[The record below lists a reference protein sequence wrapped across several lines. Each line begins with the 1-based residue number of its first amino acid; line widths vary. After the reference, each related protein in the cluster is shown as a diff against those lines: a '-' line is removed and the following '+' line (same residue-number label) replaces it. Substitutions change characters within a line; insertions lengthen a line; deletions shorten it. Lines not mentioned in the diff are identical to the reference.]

1 MSHIIAHHA
10 NICKHYF
17 ASDALRFTQEKSII
31 LKMAT
36 LGETVRQL
44 RKSKGLTL
52 SELADSVEGYD
63 AGNLS
68 RFETNKQEIAPDKL
82 KLIATALNT
91 TIGNIYNLSEGNAS
105 NLAKQDVLQYESQ
118 DFKKYTDKLNAD
130 EKQQVHELLSYFVS
144 ISQKHKKRIIELTSD
159 FYESDTK
166 LAKLAR
172 MRAPPAGLIE
182 GFNNDT
188 RRTAAKKA

>member
-1 MSHIIAHHA
+1 
-10 NICKHYF
+10 
-17 ASDALRFTQEKSII
+17 
-31 LKMAT
+31 MAT